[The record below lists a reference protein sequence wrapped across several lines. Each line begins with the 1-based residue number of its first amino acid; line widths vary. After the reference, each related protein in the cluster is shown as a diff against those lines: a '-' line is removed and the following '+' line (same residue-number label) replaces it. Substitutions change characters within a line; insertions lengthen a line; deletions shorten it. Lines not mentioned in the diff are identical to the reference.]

1 MIKRIACLVL
11 TLILSLSCCAA
22 LADDPQPIETIPYE
36 ELPPAIDGQ
45 HHYLLLCVDQWTGKP
60 HNLGNTDG
68 IVIVTLDT
76 RAHRVMLTSI
86 IRDALVERPDG
97 VIGRIN
103 YIAKNYGPEAL
114 CKVIS
119 QHVGVKIE
127 KYLLF
132 DFSQIASIVDFLGGV
147 DIEITST
154 ESNYLQRYAIPKDST
169 TPRLRG
175 AGTYHFNGHSAVIYM
190 RIRKVGGGGDFMR
203 TQRVRTVLSTLADQ
217 CREITLEEAR
227 ALVDS
232 VLENTTLTNM
242 STDEMVEAMNYAME
256 LRGCTVEEL
265 RLPPDGAATPITYA
279 GMSVQ
284 EIDWVACRQAM
295 DEYLQNSFLVLDD
308 EE

>member
-1 MIKRIACLVL
+1 MIKRIVCLVL

-284 EIDWVACRQAM
+284 EIDWVVCRQAM